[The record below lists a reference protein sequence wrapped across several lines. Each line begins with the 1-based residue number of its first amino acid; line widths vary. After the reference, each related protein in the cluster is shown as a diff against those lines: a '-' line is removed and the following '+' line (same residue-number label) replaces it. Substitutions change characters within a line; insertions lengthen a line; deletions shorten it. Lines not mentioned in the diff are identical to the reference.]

1 MTEQEFDNIEWQ
13 PIAHFTGG
21 GKCETGYRPKGDTE
35 TTLRK
40 WVIAKYD
47 IHGVTPFQGKSR
59 DRIEYEYKDKTYK
72 SKQKLLE
79 AINNE
84 NRGTSTEHRADETSA
99 RIGC

>member
-1 MTEQEFDNIEWQ
+1 MERSREMTEQEFDKLEWQ

-59 DRIEYEYKDKTYK
+59 DRIEYEYKDKTYR

-79 AINNE
+79 AINNG
-84 NRGTSTEHRADETSA
+84 N
-99 RIGC
+99 

>member
-1 MTEQEFDNIEWQ
+1 MTEQEFDNIKWVSVG
-13 PIAHFTGG
+13 HFTGG
-21 GKCETGYRPKGDTE
+21 GICETAYRPKDDDK

-79 AINNE
+79 AINK
-84 NRGTSTEHRADETSA
+84 
-99 RIGC
+99 RIWQGI

>member
-1 MTEQEFDNIEWQ
+1 MTEQEFDKLEWQ

-79 AINNE
+79 VLNNE
-84 NRGTSTEHRADETSA
+84 QETTLRRVRAF
-99 RIGC
+99 